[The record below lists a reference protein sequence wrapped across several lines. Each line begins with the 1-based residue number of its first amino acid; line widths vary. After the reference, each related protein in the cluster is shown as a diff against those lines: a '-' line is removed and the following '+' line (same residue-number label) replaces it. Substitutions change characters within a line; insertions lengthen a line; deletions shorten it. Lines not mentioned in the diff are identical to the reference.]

1 MLRHGI
7 QEKELLYRFRI
18 GVRNDKIFMNTKTL
32 SIKGMHCKSCEILI
46 EDELTKIKNVE
57 KVEISHRTGIATVH
71 YNGKHLDHGDVV
83 HAVRAAGYTLGSNE
97 ELPLFSKNTDD
108 YMQLGFAA
116 LILGLVYFILNE
128 LGLFSLNLVAA
139 NNFGSLPLVLLVGLT
154 AGVSTCMALVGGLVL
169 GVAGRFSQDNP
180 TATPK
185 EKFTPHIFFNVGRIV
200 SFFVLGGV
208 IGLIGSAF
216 QLSASFTGILI
227 ALVGLSMIVLGLQLT
242 GIFPKLSTIS
252 LTLPKGI
259 SKALGITTH
268 NENAYSHKSAFF
280 LGALTFFV
288 PCGFTQA
295 IQLYA
300 MTTGSFITGALTM
313 AVFAIGTTPGLLSL
327 GGLTSYIKG
336 ASSGLFFKFVGL
348 IVIMMAL
355 FNISNGLTLAGIKKA
370 PAKKTT
376 QENKFVKM
384 ENGVQ
389 VVRMEQNARGY
400 YPDVF
405 TVKKGVPVKW
415 IVKSVYP
422 YSCAS
427 SLMVQKLNIR
437 TLLTEKEQVFEF
449 TPQETGD
456 IPFSCSMGMYSGTI
470 QVE

>member
-1 MLRHGI
+1 
-7 QEKELLYRFRI
+7 
-18 GVRNDKIFMNTKTL
+18 MNTKTL

-57 KVEISHRTGIATVH
+57 KVEISHRTGTATVH
-71 YNGKHLDHGDVV
+71 FTGKHLDHGDVV
-83 HAVRAAGYTLGSNE
+83 HAIKAAGYTLGANE
-97 ELPLFSKNTDD
+97 ALPIFSRNMDD

-116 LILGLVYFILNE
+116 LILGLIYFILNE
-128 LGLFSLNLVAA
+128 LGLFSLNLVAS
-139 NNFGSLPLVLLVGLT
+139 NNFSSLPLVLLVGLT

-169 GVAGRFSQDNP
+169 GVAGRYSQAHP
-180 TATPK
+180 SASPQ
-185 EKFTPHIFFNVGRIV
+185 EKFTPHIFFNIGRIV
-200 SFFVLGGV
+200 SFFILGGV

-216 QLSASFTGILI
+216 ELSASFTGMLI
-227 ALVGLSMIVLGLQLT
+227 ALVGLSMIMLGLQLT
-242 GIFPKLSTIS
+242 GIFPRLATVS

-268 NENAYSHKSAFF
+268 DEKAYSHKSA
-280 LGALTFFV
+280 LLMGALTFFV

-300 MTTGSFITGALTM
+300 MTTGSFVTGALTM
-313 AVFAIGTTPGLLSL
+313 AVFAIGTTPGLLGL

-336 ASSGLFFKFVGL
+336 TSSGLFFKFVGI

-370 PAKKTT
+370 PVKKSAE
-376 QENKFVKM
+376 QNKFVKM

-389 VVRMEQNARGY
+389 VVRMEQNAQGY

-437 TLLTEKEQVFEF
+437 TVLTEKEQVFDF

>member
-1 MLRHGI
+1 
-7 QEKELLYRFRI
+7 
-18 GVRNDKIFMNTKTL
+18 MNTKTL

-57 KVEISHRTGIATVH
+57 KVEISHRTGTATVH
-71 YNGKHLDHGDVV
+71 FTGKHLDHGDVV
-83 HAVRAAGYTLGSNE
+83 HAVSAAGYTLGTNE
-97 ELPLFSKNTDD
+97 ALPIFSRNMDD

-116 LILGLVYFILNE
+116 LILGLIYFILNE
-128 LGLFSLNLVAA
+128 LGLFSMNLAAA
-139 NNFGSLPLVLLVGLT
+139 NNFASLPVVLLVGLT
-154 AGVSTCMALVGGLVL
+154 AGISTCMALVGGLVL
-169 GVAGRFSQDNP
+169 GVAGRYSQAHP
-180 TATPK
+180 SASPQ

-200 SFFVLGGV
+200 SFFILGGI

-216 QLSASFTGILI
+216 ELSASFTGMLI

-242 GIFPKLSTIS
+242 GIFPKLSTFS

-268 NENAYSHKSAFF
+268 DEKAYSHKSA
-280 LGALTFFV
+280 LLMGALTFFV

-300 MTTGSFITGALTM
+300 MTTGSFFTGALTM

-327 GGLTSYIKG
+327 GGLTSFIKG

-370 PAKKTT
+370 PAKKAAE
-376 QENKFVKM
+376 QNKFVKM

-389 VVRMEQNARGY
+389 VVRMEQNAQGY

-427 SLMVQKLNIR
+427 SLLVQKLNIR
-437 TLLTEKEQVFEF
+437 TLLTEKEQVFNF
-449 TPQETGD
+449 TPQEAGD

>member
-1 MLRHGI
+1 
-7 QEKELLYRFRI
+7 
-18 GVRNDKIFMNTKTL
+18 MNSKTI

-57 KVEISHRTGIATVH
+57 KVEISHRTGTATVH
-71 YNGKHLDHGDVV
+71 YTGKHLDHGDVV
-83 HAVRAAGYTLGSNE
+83 HAIQAAGYTLGTNE
-97 ELPLFSKNTDD
+97 KLPLFSRSMDD

-128 LGLFSLNLVAA
+128 LGLFSLNLVAS
-139 NNFGSLPLVLLVGLT
+139 NNFSSLPLVLLVGLT

-180 TATPK
+180 TASPR
-185 EKFTPHIFFNVGRIV
+185 EKFMPHVFFNIGRIV
-200 SFFVLGGV
+200 AFFILGGI

-216 QLSASFTGILI
+216 QLSASLTGTLI
-227 ALVGLSMIVLGLQLT
+227 ALVGISMIVLGLQLT
-242 GIFPKLSTIS
+242 GIFPRLATVS

-268 NENAYSHKSAFF
+268 DNKAYSHRSA
-280 LGALTFFV
+280 LLMGALTFFV

-300 MTTGSFITGALTM
+300 MTTGSFVTGALTM

-336 ASSGLFFKFVGL
+336 TSSGLFFKFVGL

-370 PAKKTT
+370 PAKKTAEQNT
-376 QENKFVKM
+376 FVKM

-405 TVKKGVPVKW
+405 TVKKGIPVKW

-437 TLLTEKEQVFEF
+437 TLLTEKEQVFNF
-449 TPQETGD
+449 TPQEAGD